1 MTVDRNWGLVRSGLN
16 ILSRC
21 VLVPD
26 DYDVSGW
33 MFNPFSE
40 LIYVSVGVHGFD
52 DGSRCNFNDFGTFDN
67 RFERDADGFSATS
80 EDAGS
85 VDVTVNGGMVG
96 EAVLPSDLV
105 RAAPAEEFVF
115 DGFAV
120 GMAADVTPSGVR
132 PHGRAGSQLRWAT
145 GRG

>member
-1 MTVDRNWGLVRSGLN
+1 
-16 ILSRC
+16 
-21 VLVPD
+21 
-26 DYDVSGW
+26 

-40 LIYVSVGVHGFD
+40 LIDVSVGVHGFD
-52 DGSRCNFNDFGTFDN
+52 DGSRCNFHDFGTFDN
-67 RFERDADGFSATS
+67 RFESDADGFSAAS

-105 RAAPAEEFVF
+105 GAAPAEEFVF
-115 DGFAV
+115 DGFTV
-120 GMAADVTPSGVR
+120 GMTAHVAPAGVR
-132 PHGRAGSQLRWAT
+132 PHGSARSRLGWAT